1 MNEALDISA
10 SEFEDK
16 RGHKGP
22 ERRCVASGQSR
33 LKTDMVRFVLGP
45 DLTVTPDINEKL
57 PGRGVWV
64 SSNREALQ
72 KAIKTGGFSRGFK
85 SKVNVPDDLID
96 LTENLLRRRLIGLL
110 AMGMKSGHMFVGF
123 DQVKTAA
130 QSDYLAWRFE
140 ASDGS
145 DGPRGKI
152 RVLTKA
158 ISHELER
165 PLTPVIGCFSSADL
179 GKALGRDH
187 IVHAAIR
194 PGKLAKAVTLAA
206 RRFSGFTPLI
216 PDNWTD
222 KKHEMPAGKNPK
234 KDGIES

>member
-1 MNEALDISA
+1 MNETLDISSTDLA
-10 SEFEDK
+10 DK

-22 ERRCVASGQSR
+22 ERRCLANGQSR
-33 LKTDMVRFVLGP
+33 HKQEMIRFVLGP
-45 DLTVTPDINEKL
+45 DNVVTPDINEKL

-72 KAIKTGGFSRGFK
+72 KAIKTGGFARGFK
-85 SKVNVPDDLID
+85 SKVNVPNDLID
-96 LTENLLRRRLIGLL
+96 LTESLLRRRLIGLL
-110 AMGMKSGHMFVGF
+110 AMGMKSGHLFVGF

-130 QSDYLAWRFE
+130 QSDYLAWRIE

-165 PLTPVIGCFSSADL
+165 PMTPVIGCFSSQDL
-179 GKALGRDH
+179 GKAFGRDH
-187 IVHAAIR
+187 IVHAALR
-194 PGKLAKAVTLAA
+194 PGSLAKALSFATQ
-206 RRFSGFTPLI
+206 RYSGFSPLI
-216 PDNWTD
+216 PEGWAD
-222 KKHEMPAGKNPK
+222 KNHEKVTKKNPEK
-234 KDGIES
+234 RRD